1 MRPGE
6 LTDLQPEGASFQRQR
21 DMPQKSTM
29 TSGQMVTKELTH
41 RAYRATPVL

>member
-6 LTDLQPEGASFQRQR
+6 LTDLQPEGASFQRQK

-29 TSGQMVTKELTH
+29 TSGQMELTH